1 MMMMNLILDFYVP
14 LSEREEVYDG
24 AKHVL
29 PRYVYLF
36 EKVKYEFCKL
46 LDNVQSNFARTV
58 IQAKTLGV
66 C

>member
-1 MMMMNLILDFYVP
+1 MAQNMYYRGMFTCLK
-14 LSEREEVYDG
+14 R
-24 AKHVL
+24 
-29 PRYVYLF
+29 
-36 EKVKYEFCKL
+36 VKYEFCKL